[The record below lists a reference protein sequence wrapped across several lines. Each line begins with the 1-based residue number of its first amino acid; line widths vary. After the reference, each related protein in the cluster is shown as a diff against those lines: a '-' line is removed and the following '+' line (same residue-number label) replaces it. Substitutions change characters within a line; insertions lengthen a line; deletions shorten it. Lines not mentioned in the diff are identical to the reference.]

1 MFPSGGWS
9 NNLAKVE
16 SFLGLEIVPGPYLL
30 EESVREGYV
39 FRNIVAWMKG
49 SLDLSDKK
57 QVLRYWHGAVTSG
70 DLELRQ
76 LLAEKD
82 EEIRMLTE
90 EKESMIEEHQNLS
103 SRLEEDVKCKE
114 CFAVP
119 TSAPLHSCSN
129 GHITCSECFQ
139 GPSSTCP
146 DCEEKMGD
154 SKSLIGLTV
163 IDTINH
169 SCNES
174 WLDLIE
180 MI

>member
-1 MFPSGGWS
+1 M
-9 NNLAKVE
+9 
-16 SFLGLEIVPGPYLL
+16 
-30 EESVREGYV
+30 
-39 FRNIVAWMKG
+39 
-49 SLDLSDKK
+49 
-57 QVLRYWHGAVTSG
+57 LRYWHGAVTSG

-139 GPSSTCP
+139 GPSSTSP
-146 DCEEKMGD
+146 HCEEKMGD

-163 IDTINH
+163 IDTIKH